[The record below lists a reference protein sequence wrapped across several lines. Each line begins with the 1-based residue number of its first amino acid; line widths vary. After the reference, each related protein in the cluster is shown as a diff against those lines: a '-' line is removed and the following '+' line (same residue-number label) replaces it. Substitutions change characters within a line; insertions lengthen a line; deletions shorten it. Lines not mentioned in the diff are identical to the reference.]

1 MSALGHKQTFAPQ
14 KAMSASPPKA
24 DICRRKLPIVK
35 HDHRLPDVERRA
47 LWDYWS
53 PQAGLAESWRSRQGR
68 TSRTA
73 ALASAENLLR
83 LPSGRQRFFDS
94 FLDAAVLQSV
104 AVSSSLSKL
113 SSSFK
118 VIN

>member
-53 PQAGLAESWRSRQGR
+53 PQAGLAASWRSRQGC

-73 ALASAENLLR
+73 TLASAENLLR
-83 LPSGRQRFFDS
+83 LPSGQRFSTVFQTQRCYNP
-94 FLDAAVLQSV
+94 LPYRRRYRNYLR
-104 AVSSSLSKL
+104 LSK
-113 SSSFK
+113 S
-118 VIN
+118 